1 MLFSNIPTTS
11 RSEKTSVN
19 ANSPNGTV
27 QASKLNS
34 KQEKSSSIEGNKN
47 SEGTSQ
53 KLENEEENNNVESV
67 VKQQNENEHP
77 NQSNNELIIPVE
89 TQE

>member
-1 MLFSNIPTTS
+1 M
-11 RSEKTSVN
+11 
-19 ANSPNGTV
+19 
-27 QASKLNS
+27 
-34 KQEKSSSIEGNKN
+34 
-47 SEGTSQ
+47 
-53 KLENEEENNNVESV
+53 ENEEENNNVESV